1 MNQATRN
8 QVNDRNLV
16 RRAFDDAADSYD
28 ASAVLEAEVLT
39 RHLERL
45 EFVNLEPSTH
55 SRCRMRQWPGDRHK
69 LRDRFPGTT
78 VLAADFSLSML
89 GKVSD
94 KPAQRLCADLC
105 ALPLQNDSVDLIF
118 SNLTLQWVVDLDR
131 VFSEFRRVLRPQGLL
146 SFTSYGPDTL
156 IELRSAWATVDGD
169 PHVNQFIDMHD
180 VGDALVR
187 SGFAEPV
194 MDIEPFTLSYKE
206 VGDLMADLKQTGA
219 HNLADPDGHAR
230 SDGQKQNGVHG
241 GCLRAISAATADS
254 RPAMKSFMV
263 TPGRRLVKTSRQ
275 ENAFHF
281 PASAIGRRGQ
291 D

>member
-1 MNQATRN
+1 MNQSTRN

-45 EFVNLEPSTH
+45 ELVNLEPNTILDAGCGSG
-55 SRCRMRQWPGDRHK
+55 RAIDK
-69 LRDRFPGTT
+69 LLDRFPGAT
-78 VLAADFSLSML
+78 VLAADFSLGML
-89 GKVSD
+89 GKVPD
-94 KPAQRLCADLC
+94 KPAPRLCADLC
-105 ALPLQNDSVDLIF
+105 ALPLQNDCVDMIF
-118 SNLTLQWVVDLDR
+118 SNLTLQWVADLDR

-156 IELRSAWATVDGD
+156 IELRSAWAAVDRD
-169 PHVNQFIDMHD
+169 THVNQFIDMHD

-194 MDIEPFTLSYKE
+194 MDVEPFTLSYKE
-206 VGDLMADLKQTGA
+206 VSDLMADLKDTGA
-219 HNLADPDGHAR
+219 HNLTAGRPRGLTGKSKMASMVAAYEYFRGDGRLPASYEVVYGHAWMP
-230 SDGQKQNGVHG
+230 
-241 GCLRAISAATADS
+241 LI
-254 RPAMKSFMV
+254 
-263 TPGRRLVKTSRQ
+263 KTSRQ